1 MQHRIE
7 TLPETKLIG
16 MRMHMSLV
24 DNKTS
29 ILWKNFMTNRKAIK
43 NIAGSSLF
51 SIQVYDSI
59 TYFTNFNPKN
69 PFTKWATAEVDSF
82 NDIPEGMEQF
92 ILKEGLYAVFNHIGP
107 ASDFPKTAQYIYSV
121 WLPNSEYELDNRP
134 HFELLGEKYKNNAP
148 DSEEEV
154 WIPIKSRS

>member
-29 ILWKNFMTNRKAIK
+29 ILWKNFMTNRKAVK
-43 NIAGSSLF
+43 NTIGANLY
-51 SIQVYDSI
+51 SIQVYDNP
-59 TYFTNFNPKN
+59 TYFLDFNPNNSFVKWAATEVDNFNH
-69 PFTKWATAEVDSF
+69 
-82 NDIPEGMEQF
+82 IPDGMEQF

-121 WLPNSEYELDNRP
+121 WLPNSEYNLDNRP

-154 WIPIKSRS
+154 WIPIKPRS